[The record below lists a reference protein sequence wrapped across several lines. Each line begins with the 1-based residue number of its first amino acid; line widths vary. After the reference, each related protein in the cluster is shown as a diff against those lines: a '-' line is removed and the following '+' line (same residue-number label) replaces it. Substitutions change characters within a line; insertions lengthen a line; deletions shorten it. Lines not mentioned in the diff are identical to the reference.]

1 MKRQH
6 VQATP
11 HKMRERGLIT
21 MEENNDME
29 LTPER
34 ASRIEEL
41 LIRLYEDQYQCKL
54 VRTSQQEATA

>member
-1 MKRQH
+1 
-6 VQATP
+6 
-11 HKMRERGLIT
+11 
-21 MEENNDME
+21 MEEKKDME

>member
-1 MKRQH
+1 MKEVHAVQH
-6 VQATP
+6 RIG
-11 HKMRERGLIT
+11 KRRLIT

>member
-1 MKRQH
+1 
-6 VQATP
+6 
-11 HKMRERGLIT
+11 
-21 MEENNDME
+21 MEEKKDME

-54 VRTSQQEATA
+54 VRSTSQQEATA

>member
-1 MKRQH
+1 
-6 VQATP
+6 
-11 HKMRERGLIT
+11 

-34 ASRIEEL
+34 ARRIEEL